1 MDNIFETDFNIEN
14 LLQFLDKN
22 VPNFSNEPI
31 VEKGS
36 EGIVEYE
43 FYDIKSPASLAHP
56 FMHLRVYNNN
66 RQIYFLGRDQTE
78 LLKTFNHF
86 KSHEMK
92 ESDLFSIINII
103 NKTGEK
109 YGIYNKDKNKVH
121 EKKIKKLL
129 KNRNE
134 VTPEVFFKTVYDIV
148 GICGKGAWSK
158 HGPTYIKRQYFI
170 LDDCSLLEWYI
181 INYPMTSN
189 LKVIVNVVKL
199 DDKLMIAVKFKESD
213 ELIMMKDIEEFQK
226 IVDDKFLAIY
236 LPMIKKH
243 LGNDRTAFNQ
253 DDITLLRMVKI

>member
-31 VEKGS
+31 VEKDS
-36 EGIVEYE
+36 EGVIEYE
-43 FYDIKSPASLAHP
+43 FYDIKSPASLHHP
-56 FMHLRVYNNN
+56 FMHLRVYND
-66 RQIYFLGRDQTE
+66 RQIYFLGRDQSE
-78 LLKTFNHF
+78 LIKTFNYF
-86 KSHEMK
+86 KAHEMND
-92 ESDLFSIINII
+92 SDLLSIIDII

-148 GICGKGAWSK
+148 GVCGKGAWSK

-181 INYPMTSN
+181 INYPMTGN
-189 LKVIVNVVKL
+189 LKVIINVVKL

-243 LGNDRTAFNQ
+243 LGNDRKAFNQ

>member
-31 VEKGS
+31 VEKDS
-36 EGIVEYE
+36 EGVIEYE
-43 FYDIKSPASLAHP
+43 FYDIKSPASLHHP
-56 FMHLRVYNNN
+56 FMHLRVYND
-66 RQIYFLGRDQTE
+66 RQIYFLGRDQSE
-78 LLKTFNHF
+78 LIKTFNHF
-86 KSHEMK
+86 KAHEMND
-92 ESDLFSIINII
+92 SDLLSIIDII

-148 GICGKGAWSK
+148 GVCGKGAWSK

-181 INYPMTSN
+181 INYPMTGN
-189 LKVIVNVVKL
+189 LKVIINVVKI

-213 ELIMMKDIEEFQK
+213 ELIMMEDIEEFQK

-243 LGNDRTAFNQ
+243 LGNDRKAFNQ

>member
-31 VEKGS
+31 VEKDS
-36 EGIVEYE
+36 EGVIEYE
-43 FYDIKSPASLAHP
+43 FYDIKSPASLHHP
-56 FMHLRVYNNN
+56 FMHLRVYND
-66 RQIYFLGRDQTE
+66 RQIYFLGRDQSE
-78 LLKTFNHF
+78 LIKTFNYF
-86 KSHEMK
+86 KAHEMND
-92 ESDLFSIINII
+92 SDLLSIIDII

-148 GICGKGAWSK
+148 GVCGKGAWSK

-181 INYPMTSN
+181 INYPMTGN
-189 LKVIVNVVKL
+189 LKVIINVVKL

-213 ELIMMKDIEEFQK
+213 ELIMMEDIEEFQK

-243 LGNDRTAFNQ
+243 LGNDRKAFNQ

>member
-1 MDNIFETDFNIEN
+1 MDNIFKTDFNIEK
-14 LLQFLDKN
+14 LLEFLDKN

-43 FYDIKSPASLAHP
+43 FYEIKSPASLHHP
-56 FMHLRVYNNN
+56 FMHLRVYND
-66 RQIYFLGRDQTE
+66 RQIYFLGRDQSE

-86 KSHEMK
+86 KAHEMK
-92 ESDLFSIINII
+92 DADLLSVIDII

-129 KNRNE
+129 KNRKE

-148 GICGKGAWSK
+148 GVCGKGAWSK
-158 HGPTYIKRQYFI
+158 HGPTYIKREYFI

-181 INYPMTSN
+181 INYPMPSN

-199 DDKLMIAVKFKESD
+199 DDKLMIAVKFKEAD

>member
-1 MDNIFETDFNIEN
+1 MDNIFETVFNIEN
-14 LLQFLDKN
+14 LLKFLDKN

-31 VEKGS
+31 VEKDS
-36 EGIVEYE
+36 EGVVEYE
-43 FYDIKSPASLAHP
+43 FYDIKSPASLHHP
-56 FMHLRVYNNN
+56 FMHLRVYNN

-78 LLKTFNHF
+78 LIKTFNYF
-86 KSHEMK
+86 KTHEMK
-92 ESDLFSIINII
+92 DADLLSIIDII

-148 GICGKGAWSK
+148 GVCGKGAWSK

-189 LKVIVNVVKL
+189 LKVIVNVVRL

-226 IVDDKFLAIY
+226 MVDDKFLAIY

>member
-1 MDNIFETDFNIEN
+1 MDNLFKTDFKIDS

-36 EGIVEYE
+36 EGIFEYE
-43 FYDIKSPASLAHP
+43 FYDIKSPSSLMHP
-56 FMHLRVYNNN
+56 YMHLRIYNNT
-66 RQIYFLGRDQTE
+66 RQIYFLGRDQAE
-78 LLKTFNHF
+78 LIKTFNHF
-86 KSHEMK
+86 KAIEMK
-92 ESDLFSIINII
+92 EADFFSIINII

-109 YGIYNKDKNKVH
+109 YGIYNKDKNKTH

-129 KNRNE
+129 KIRNE
-134 VTPEVFFKTVYDIV
+134 VTPEVFFKTRYDIV
-148 GICGKGAWSK
+148 GVCGNGAWSK

-189 LKVIVNVVKL
+189 HKIIVNLVKL
-199 DDKLMIAVKFKESD
+199 DGKLMIAVKFKEGD

-243 LGNDRTAFNQ
+243 IGNDRKEFNQ

>member
-1 MDNIFETDFNIEN
+1 MDNIFKTDFNIEN

-92 ESDLFSIINII
+92 ESDLFSIISII

>member
-31 VEKGS
+31 VEKDS
-36 EGIVEYE
+36 EGVIEYE
-43 FYDIKSPASLAHP
+43 FYDIKSPASLHHP
-56 FMHLRVYNNN
+56 FMHLRVYND
-66 RQIYFLGRDQTE
+66 RQIYFLGRDQSE
-78 LLKTFNHF
+78 LIKTFNHF
-86 KSHEMK
+86 KAHEMND
-92 ESDLFSIINII
+92 SDLLSIIDII

-148 GICGKGAWSK
+148 GVCGKGAWSK

-181 INYPMTSN
+181 INYPMTGN

-213 ELIMMKDIEEFQK
+213 ELIMLKDIEEFQK

>member
-36 EGIVEYE
+36 EGVVEYE
-43 FYDIKSPASLAHP
+43 FYDIKSPASLHHP
-56 FMHLRVYNNN
+56 FMHLRVYNN
-66 RQIYFLGRDQTE
+66 RQIYFLGSDQTE
-78 LLKTFNHF
+78 LIKTFNHF
-86 KSHEMK
+86 KTHEMK
-92 ESDLFSIINII
+92 DTDLLSIIDII

-148 GICGKGAWSK
+148 GVCGKGAWSK

-199 DDKLMIAVKFKESD
+199 DDKLMIAVKFKEAD

-226 IVDDKFLAIY
+226 IVDDKFLTIY

-243 LGNDRTAFNQ
+243 LGNDRKSFNQ